1 MRHGIWASVLAGVMI
16 ALTMMPVPGA
26 AAGPRRQ
33 LTAEAAEQAIDKA
46 DNSIQLVT
54 FPETGWSSVKVVRGA
69 SSTKDTGAP
78 PPEKAETAE
87 IVSFDDSP
95 AQPVRIM
102 RGELAR
108 GSAAP
113 APQRMTSAATTQLV
127 TFADPRDRPVN
138 VLRGSIPGSADVE
151 LFGLASIADL
161 DRVAFA
167 VDGAESSHGADL
179 GMWRPE
185 PNGPQ
190 GPMQVTAAAAIDVGG
205 GNRFDL
211 AQNRMLGRAYL
222 ALMYQ
227 RYGNW
232 PDAIAAYNWGPGNV
246 DSWISGGRTAD
257 RFPLEV
263 ERYRQRVLREAAPSH
278 GGVRLGL
285 AASR

>member
-1 MRHGIWASVLAGVMI
+1 MRHGIWASVLTGVMI
-16 ALTMMPVPGA
+16 AVMMTLAPGA
-26 AAGPRRQ
+26 ATGPRRQ
-33 LTAEAAEQAIDKA
+33 STAEAADQAIDKA

-54 FPETGWSSVKVVRGA
+54 FPKTGWSSVKVVRGA
-69 SSTKDTGAP
+69 SSTKDTSAP

-95 AQPVRIM
+95 ARPVRIM

-108 GSAAP
+108 GSSAP
-113 APQRMTSAATTQLV
+113 APQRMASAATTQLV
-127 TFADPRDRPVN
+127 TFADPRDRPVS
-138 VLRGSIPGSADVE
+138 VLRGSMPSNADVE
-151 LFGLASIADL
+151 LFGPASIADL

-185 PNGPQ
+185 PSGPQ
-190 GPMQVTAAAAIDVGG
+190 GPMQVTEAAAIDVGG

-211 AQNRMLGRAYL
+211 TQNRALGRAYL

-246 DSWISGGRTAD
+246 DAWISGGRAAN

-263 ERYRQRVLREAAPSH
+263 ERYRQRVLREAAPGR
-278 GGVRLGL
+278 GGVGLGL